1 MRARRP
7 HVDGHQSQRWESN
20 PQPPHYEC
28 GALPIEATLARA
40 RPLPTAVFP
49 PRQRSS
55 GTPHTSAA
63 GGHASRVRAFWA
75 SFFRPHPAPAPG
87 CRLGGTA
94 GNGPVVRPRKNQ
106 GGASDPTG
114 ASCHGRAGQGQG
126 DRTSGIK
133 SEAPPVIGLGCRDV
147 SATTPEMS
155 CILRAK
161 VSSDCRRGRGGFVP
175 GKNLLITVRGWS
187 RSRSPTG

>member
-1 MRARRP
+1 LKLRWHGKDPFQPRFSRPGRGRPEHRTLAQPGVMRQESGRFGPHFSGLIPPRPRAAGWAARQATARRP
-7 HVDGHQSQRWESN
+7 G
-20 PQPPHYEC
+20 
-28 GALPIEATLARA
+28 RA
-40 RPLPTAVFP
+40 
-49 PRQRSS
+49 
-55 GTPHTSAA
+55 
-63 GGHASRVRAFWA
+63 
-75 SFFRPHPAPAPG
+75 
-87 CRLGGTA
+87 
-94 GNGPVVRPRKNQ
+94 KNQ

-147 SATTPEMS
+147 SAATPEIS

-161 VSSDCRRGRGGFVP
+161 VSSDRRRGRGGLVL
-175 GKNLLITVRGWS
+175 GKNVLIPVRGWS